1 VINLPAEQV
10 VMVSDPL
17 VPWGAWTLPLPDTL
31 RRSLQERPALEA
43 LQQQRQA
50 QLARV
55 QLARAARLPT
65 LGLALGAGINGDW
78 LNVPV
83 LNATPQVSVN
93 SGSASL
99 PTQSSSATASGSF
112 YDWGAVLSLR
122 QPLFDG
128 GLTRESTALAR
139 RRAEQSSLAI
149 EQAQQAINQSV
160 NTWYATHA
168 ASRQQMQA
176 AAAAAKAG
184 DEAVRDALLRYRAGI
199 APITELLL
207 AQRNLQMARSAEAT
221 AVHRWNLSRA
231 GLELET
237 GLDPST
243 ASKP

>member
-1 VINLPAEQV
+1 
-10 VMVSDPL
+10 
-17 VPWGAWTLPLPDTL
+17 
-31 RRSLQERPALEA
+31 
-43 LQQQRQA
+43 
-50 QLARV
+50 
-55 QLARAARLPT
+55 
-65 LGLALGAGINGDW
+65 
-78 LNVPV
+78 
-83 LNATPQVSVN
+83 
-93 SGSASL
+93 
-99 PTQSSSATASGSF
+99 
-112 YDWGAVLSLR
+112 VLSLR